1 MRGACI
7 LHYRADIDGLRA
19 ISIALVVLFHFGLP
33 LPGGFVGVDVFFVI
47 SGYLITGILLR
58 EIEAGSFSLLSFY
71 DRRIRRIFPALFVVV
86 IATLAVGALVLLPG
100 DYQQAGMSALYS
112 SLSLANFFF
121 LRNTSYFDPAAET
134 MPLLHIWSLA
144 VEEQFYIVWPLLL
157 ALLAWL
163 FRNKRQALIWACAM
177 LAVGS
182 LAWSIYLVGENPKA
196 AFYLPHARAWEL
208 AFGAILALV
217 PHTVWPRSPAVAQV
231 AGIGGLG
238 LILFGAIT
246 LTEDSAFP
254 GGNALFPV
262 VGAAL
267 LIAPWNA
274 TSLVQRALC
283 LGPLVFLGKIS
294 YSLYLWHWP
303 VLVLWKHFIGGESAT
318 PAELGALLVVSLILA
333 YASWRWIEQPFR
345 GPFSYSKL
353 VIVRSGIAAASLCAV
368 LSWLVVQNHGFPG
381 RLPSHL
387 QALASKEI
395 MWNYSCGKSVPD
407 GPAKGLCMVGAD
419 WSAAKTRAILWGES
433 HAEHLL
439 PLIHLAARRAEV
451 SVALVRSCPPIIRAE
466 GVQRRGDGPR
476 YSEECSRHNAATEAL
491 LRASSDIKLVL
502 MSWLQRYDG
511 YYYAGQER
519 LGSHQAALQ
528 LVQDS
533 IDDLIP
539 RISAPGRTVLVIGDV
554 PRMPRDPVPCILSE
568 QGLLRRPCKDSFPS
582 LPRATF
588 DANQADV
595 LEAVRAAASRHPQAK
610 AHMLADYMCDE
621 ARSLTYL
628 NGEFLYRD
636 TAHLRRNLTPAT
648 ATAFVELLK
657 LDALLVSA
665 QQPLRRDA
673 AHEAAGV
680 KSDH

>member
-1 MRGACI
+1 M
-7 LHYRADIDGLRA
+7 
-19 ISIALVVLFHFGLP
+19 VLFHFGLP

-71 DRRIRRIFPALFVVV
+71 DRRIRRIFPALFAVI

-100 DYQQAGMSALYS
+100 DYQQTGMSALYS
-112 SLSLANFFF
+112 SFSLANFFF

-163 FRNKRQALIWACAM
+163 FSNKRQALIFVCAI

-208 AFGAILALV
+208 GFGAILALV
-217 PHTVWPRSPAVAQV
+217 PQTVWPRSPAVAQV
-231 AGIGGLG
+231 AGVGGLG

-267 LIAPWNA
+267 LVAPWNA
-274 TSLVQRALC
+274 PSLVRRALC
-283 LGPLVFLGKIS
+283 LGPLVFLGQIS

-303 VLVLWKHFIGGESAT
+303 VLVLWKHYIGGESPT
-318 PAELGALLVVSLILA
+318 PAELGALLVVSLIIA

-345 GPFSYSKL
+345 GRRRLPQGF
-353 VIVRSGIAAASLCAV
+353 VVPSGIAVASLCAII
-368 LSWLVVQNHGFPG
+368 SWQVARYDGFPT
-381 RLPSHL
+381 RLPTHL
-387 QALASKEI
+387 QALASKKT
-395 MWNYSCGKSVPD
+395 MWDYPCAGSVPD
-407 GPAKGLCMVGAD
+407 GPAKGLCTVGVD
-419 WSAAKTRAILWGES
+419 WRTANTRALLWGDS

-439 PLIHLAARRAEV
+439 PLIHLAARRAQI
-451 SVALVRSCPPIIRAE
+451 SVALVRSCPPIIRAG
-466 GVQRRGDGPR
+466 GVQRWSDEPR
-476 YSEECSRHNAATEAL
+476 YSEGCARDNGVTEAM
-491 LRASSDIKLVL
+491 LRGSPDINLVL
-502 MSWLQRYDG
+502 LSWLQRYDG
-511 YYYAGQER
+511 YSYAGQQVS
-519 LGSHQAALQ
+519 LSHQAGLK
-528 LVQDS
+528 LVEDS

-539 RISAPGRTVLVIGDV
+539 RISAPGRTVVVLGDV
-554 PRMPRDPVPCILSE
+554 PRMPRDPVPCILAE
-568 QGLLRRPCKDSFPS
+568 QGLLRRPCKDSFRS

-588 DANQADV
+588 AKQAEI
-595 LEAVRAAASRHPQAK
+595 LEAVRIAASRHPQAK

-621 ARSLTYL
+621 VRCLTYL

-636 TAHLRRNLTPAT
+636 TAHLRRNLTPAI

-665 QQPLRRDA
+665 QQRLRRDA
-673 AHEAAGV
+673 AREAAGV
-680 KSDH
+680 KSSY